1 MELLYPFFFGE
12 AVPAYANSLV
22 FTGLF
27 AIIFAGYMAWMIGS
41 NDIANA
47 MATSVGSKALTYKQA
62 VIIAAIADFLG
73 AVIAGGTVT
82 DTVRKGIVNSDIFAN
97 DPNLLILG
105 MVAAMLSAGI
115 WLHVATS
122 LGLPVSTTH
131 SIVGAIVG
139 FGLLLYGVNAVNWAK
154 VGSIVAS
161 WILSPIGGGIVAAL
175 LYMFIRKVILNAAN
189 PMKRMYIWGPILG
202 AITIG
207 LLVLAGIWK
216 GFSKMEIMKGIDWTP
231 LNLIAVSSVAALI
244 GFVVLWFLVRRYV
257 PENHPD
263 LSGIE
268 RIFIILQVMTA
279 TYVAF
284 SHGANDVAN
293 AIGPLAAVLDTLRT
307 GVVTSDVSVPL
318 WILIYGGGGIALGL
332 SLHGYKVMRTVGEKI
347 TEITP
352 SRGFAAE
359 LSAASVVTV
368 FSKMGMPVSTT
379 HTLVGA
385 VLGIGLVSGAGALN
399 YSVIRNI
406 AFSWILTLPVAGI
419 LCVTIFWIL
428 RMVLSM

>member
-1 MELLYPFFFGE
+1 MDFLYPFFFGD
-12 AVPAYANSLV
+12 VIPAHANTLV
-22 FTGLF
+22 FTGVF
-27 AIIFAGYMAWMIGS
+27 AIVFAGYMAWMIGS

-47 MATSVGSKALTYKQA
+47 MATSVGSKALSYKQA
-62 VIIAAIADFLG
+62 VTIAAIADFLG
-73 AVIAGGTVT
+73 AVVAGGTVT
-82 DTVRKGIVNSDIFAN
+82 DTVRKGIVNSDLFVD
-97 DPNLLILG
+97 DPTLLIIG
-105 MVAAMLSAGI
+105 MVSAMLAAGI
-115 WLHVATS
+115 WLHLATN

-139 FGLLLYGVNAVNWAK
+139 FGLLVYGTSAVNWAK

-161 WILSPIGGGIVAAL
+161 WVLSPVGGGLIAML
-175 LYMFIRKVILNAAN
+175 LYYFIQKVILTASN
-189 PMKRMYIWGPILG
+189 PMKRMRIYAPVLG

-207 LLVLAGIWK
+207 LLVLSGIWK
-216 GFSKMEIMKGIDWTP
+216 GFSKMEFVSHIDWTP
-231 LNLIAVSSVAALI
+231 MRLASVALIAGFI
-244 GFVVLWFLVRRYV
+244 GFVILWVLVRKYV
-257 PENHPD
+257 PENHPN

-268 RIFIILQVMTA
+268 RIFIILQVITA

-307 GVVTSDVSVPL
+307 GQVSSGVSVPL
-318 WILIYGGGGIALGL
+318 WVLIYGGAGIAIGL

-352 SRGFAAE
+352 SKGFAAE

-385 VLGIGLVSGAGALN
+385 VLGVGLVSGAGALN

-406 AFSWILTLPVAGI
+406 AFSWILTLPVGAV
-419 LCVTIFWIL
+419 LCIIIFLIL
-428 RMVLSM
+428 RVILGL